1 MHIFPGAFWHL
12 ECLHWRL
19 VSFWACFPSLHL
31 FSLCDGSL
39 LFHEIC
45 IIIPAEFYVFDRVF
59 HSHFNSEV
67 SQTTWHLL
75 SSLSLTHVFGQ
86 TQRVETTTQTLF
98 LSTGVA
104 PWHYPTK
111 RQALLIARGLSGV
124 SAWLFTPDIIIAR
137 VKTVTRGWA
146 EREREGASSPQF
158 QNNICDCGASER
170 LQREQLHHV
179 HMSTHNSRDDL
190 EITLQC
196 TGREQLLILWRM
208 NILLDFPRTLWPI
221 ISNLKQLFLLA
232 KLESKSRLE
241 LQQSIHSS
249 FVRKWIRSYF
259 DSCFSS

>member
-31 FSLCDGSL
+31 FSLCDASL

-75 SSLSLTHVFGQ
+75 SSH
-86 TQRVETTTQTLF
+86 
-98 LSTGVA
+98 
-104 PWHYPTK
+104 
-111 RQALLIARGLSGV
+111 
-124 SAWLFTPDIIIAR
+124 AR
-137 VKTVTRGWA
+137 VWTDTASGNYNTNPVPLNGGRALTLSHRAPGIINNPRIVRGICMAIFTRHNYCQ
-146 EREREGASSPQF
+146 REDCNQGMSREGEGRRACPPHSFRTTSVTVEPLNSFRESSF
-158 QNNICDCGASER
+158 I
-170 LQREQLHHV
+170 
-179 HMSTHNSRDDL
+179 MSTYFHNTRDDPQT
-190 EITLQC
+190 TLQC

-221 ISNLKQLFLLA
+221 ISKLKQLFLFVN
-232 KLESKSRLE
+232 LESKTRLE
-241 LQQSIHSS
+241 L
-249 FVRKWIRSYF
+249 
-259 DSCFSS
+259 